1 MKKLIRLLLFA
12 FLFSIFFLLVRSQ
25 LANSTRRGA
34 PPYQAEDLNPPEN
47 LYDWMADWQRPDGPP
62 KVGLQVGHW
71 KNDELPDE
79 LSRLKGNT
87 GSNGGGKTEWE
98 VNLAIAQEAAKL
110 LHEQGVVVEILPSTI
125 PTRFWA
131 DVFVAIHADGST
143 TPIASGFKAATPRRD
158 FSGKADKLLT
168 FIEDNYQAATNLGK
182 DSNISRNM
190 RGYYAFAWWRYEHA
204 VHPMTASL
212 ILEAGFLTNAR
223 DRKLLVYN
231 PEVPARGI
239 VNGIMDYLM
248 FQGLLNSS

>member
-1 MKKLIRLLLFA
+1 
-12 FLFSIFFLLVRSQ
+12 
-25 LANSTRRGA
+25 
-34 PPYQAEDLNPPEN
+34 
-47 LYDWMADWQRPDGPP
+47 
-62 KVGLQVGHW
+62 
-71 KNDELPDE
+71 
-79 LSRLKGNT
+79 
-87 GSNGGGKTEWE
+87 
-98 VNLAIAQEAAKL
+98 
-110 LHEQGVVVEILPSTI
+110 
-125 PTRFWA
+125 
-131 DVFVAIHADGST
+131 VFVAIHADGST